1 MALTARYSY
10 VGLDPSIHRYSRPP
24 DVSAF
29 TLTKRLRRTTN
40 RLDPQGMPRSYR
52 GVRQTPF
59 APCAAVL
66 LDYYNGT
73 RTHLSLNKHAPIS
86 RAVETA
92 GRTWRT
98 TSSIWQDLI
107 CGTHKAKRDI
117 IGESLTMNATKVIN
131 HYGNF
136 IVTANVDG
144 NYDTGG
150 LPDPLVLAFYFA
162 PPKSDLIVQ
171 RNRFDIWE

>member
-10 VGLDPSIHRYSRPP
+10 VGLDLSIHRYSRPL

-29 TLTKRLRRTTN
+29 TLAKRLRRTTN

-73 RTHLSLNKHAPIS
+73 RTHLSLNKDAPIS

-107 CGTHKAKRDI
+107 CGLVS
-117 IGESLTMNATKVIN
+117 GEARCDV
-131 HYGNF
+131 
-136 IVTANVDG
+136 
-144 NYDTGG
+144 
-150 LPDPLVLAFYFA
+150 
-162 PPKSDLIVQ
+162 
-171 RNRFDIWE
+171 R